1 MEARDLVS
9 LGWGAR
15 GQTHTAGGDATCPWV
30 SAQEDP
36 SLCSLPLVL
45 EVWRSIREEERCAA
59 GLREPTRALFHSL
72 LSPNSLSLS
81 RSEML

>member
-9 LGWGAR
+9 LGWGAG
-15 GQTHTAGGDATCPWV
+15 GQPRTAGGDATCPWV

-45 EVWRSIREEERCAA
+45 EGWRSIREEERCAA
-59 GLREPTRALFHSL
+59 GLREPMRALLHSL